1 MKLNRW
7 VGCLETLSDNDVLR
21 VEISQNYVVS
31 MEMTELIEYLIG
43 DLTDTILGELLSRV
57 CQSVQIGVSL
67 VYERIQDIHLIF
79 KVKG

>member
-31 MEMTELIEYLIG
+31 MEMAELIEYLIG

-57 CQSVQIGVSL
+57 CQSV
-67 VYERIQDIHLIF
+67 
-79 KVKG
+79 

>member
-7 VGCLETLSDNDVLR
+7 VGCLETLSDNNVLR

-31 MEMTELIEYLIG
+31 MEMTELIEYLKG
-43 DLTDTILGELLSRV
+43 DLTDTILGKLLSCV

-67 VYERIQDIHLIF
+67 VHERIQDIHLIF